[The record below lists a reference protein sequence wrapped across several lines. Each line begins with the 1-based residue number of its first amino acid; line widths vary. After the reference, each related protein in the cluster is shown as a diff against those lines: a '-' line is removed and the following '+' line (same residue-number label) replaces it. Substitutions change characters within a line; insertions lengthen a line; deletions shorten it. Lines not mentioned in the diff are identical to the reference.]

1 MWSHIHEA
9 DFQTC
14 CTLCVCI
21 YMVYTYIPYIYLS
34 RERERG
40 NICPMLAMWLIA
52 SPGALKQSGV
62 YPHFTSIRSW
72 VFGGGIIKKK
82 KKALPEM
89 LYQKCLVYED
99 KISNDSEKR
108 NKNNSE

>member
-82 KKALPEM
+82 KKSSTRNALPKM
-89 LYQKCLVYED
+89 LGLWRQNLQWQWKKKQK
-99 KISNDSEKR
+99 
-108 NKNNSE
+108 